1 MECYRDE
8 KDNVVTAAMIAD
20 GALMIR
26 VPKRVAR
33 ITLCGAIHIDLD
45 DTMSFTRPTPEQIKN
60 LKDTFCIDV
69 ELFD

>member
-8 KDNVVTAAMIAD
+8 RDNVITGVMIAD
-20 GALMIR
+20 GDFTIR

-33 ITLCGAIHIDLD
+33 ITLCGSIHIDLD
-45 DTMSFTRPTPEQIKN
+45 DTMAFTRPTPEQIKN